1 MIGRAAA
8 TFGGAAAGDPPADQL
23 ITWRQSE
30 TLVVAFDRRR
40 GTLLS
45 VAEAATQA
53 AVTPATIRAWCAGG
67 RLPSIGS
74 GPRGIRRIHQAELDR
89 YLAERSSR
97 SGSNRRTTASVRGLT
112 IDGQGGGRVG
122 NGRIGGARVGDGRV
136 GGARVGEGRVGGARV
151 GRGRRPMEVI
161 REHVTRAEALRRIAS
176 EVSGKLDLTS
186 VFDAV
191 IDNAQALFGID
202 RCGLWLVEAD
212 DHPLRLVAQRDLS
225 PEVIAAVGHLHRD
238 ARTAGMKALRERR
251 IHVMTPRGAASPELR
266 RAYRADGIQT
276 ICFVPIVFRD
286 EPLGLLVLYHQAT
299 HDWPSEELELARAFA
314 DQMAAAIANARLH
327 EGVQSLVARLRA
339 ISDLASRLN
348 RIQDVNGIGAAIV
361 AETRSL
367 IDFDTIRV
375 YRVDDEADAC
385 EPVAFQGRFLG
396 SDMPTPEMLRVPIGA
411 GLTGWV
417 AANGTAIRTG
427 DAGADHR
434 GVIIGSVDDGPESML
449 VVPMAYEDR
458 VQGVI
463 VVSKQGRDQFGEDD
477 ETTLSI
483 FAGFAAQAMVNA
495 ANAER
500 VSSQQAELEHQLAS
514 QRRLLEVSESL
525 LSTLDPTGVLEMIA
539 DSLKAL
545 VPYDSLTIYKIDR
558 EAGVRRAVVARD
570 RYADVILD
578 YAPPLTTGI
587 AGWVIE
593 HAEATLANDAHI
605 DPRSAQIPG
614 TPFEP
619 ESMIV
624 VPLLVAGE
632 PIGTLN
638 LARMGGVESHYSQ
651 NEFELAKLFAGQAS
665 IALENA
671 ETHRAVEVR
680 AELDALTGL
689 RNHGAFQRELGQ
701 AVSASDGS
709 SFGVL
714 IMDLDDFK
722 AYNDSHG
729 HPAGDSLLR
738 SVAGAITATVRD
750 GDRVYRYGGDE
761 FAVIL
766 VGADRLSSLEVAD
779 RIRRAVEAA
788 TPHDREPHVGIS
800 VGAACF
806 PADGRT
812 KDELVVAADRAL
824 YLLKPS
830 RSGADPARDQARDA
844 YLSVLNETAL
854 ALMDRLEPTEL
865 LQTIVQRAA
874 SLIGTPHGFLYVAE
888 PDESA
893 LVVRVGT
900 GVFSDLVGY
909 RIGRGEGLSGTV
921 WVTGQPI
928 TVDDYDAFRER
939 RQDLPTGRFGSIV
952 AVPLTAEGR
961 VVGVIGLASG
971 GQPRTFDDD
980 EVAVLG
986 RFAQLASIALTN
998 AHLFQ
1003 AAQHEVTERARA
1015 EEALRISEERFRRLS
1030 DATTEA
1036 LLITRGGV
1044 MLEVNQAMCR
1054 LFGYEE
1060 HELVGRPVMDLVAPE
1075 SVRFI
1080 QSLFANGLTGPFEA
1094 LVLDAQG
1101 ETFPVEVHTRTVPYS
1116 DGQDVGVSS
1125 VRDLRER
1132 RAMEERLA
1140 HQALYDLVTGLPNR
1154 VLLMDR
1160 VRHAL
1165 SSGRM
1170 GNNSPIAVVL
1180 LDLDRFKVVNESL
1193 GHTAGDALLSAVA
1206 QRLLACL
1213 RPGDTV
1219 ARFGGDEYAIL
1230 LDEIGGPNDA
1240 SIVADRIV
1248 AELETPFVIGGR
1260 DVFVTASMGIVVG
1273 LPGQADPEGMLRDA
1287 EIALYR
1293 AKADSAIRHTL
1304 FDPSMSAETVH
1315 RLDLESGLRRA
1326 IERHEL
1332 RVFYQP
1338 LVDLATDRIVGL
1350 EALVRWQHPTRG
1362 LVPPLSFIPLA
1373 EETGLILPIGRWV
1386 LETACGQARQWQLE
1400 FPADPPLTISVNLSA
1415 RQFAQ
1420 PDLVEQVG
1428 QILAQT
1434 GLPASSLELEITESV
1449 VMDESEPGIRALR
1462 ALREL
1467 GCRLALDDF
1476 GTGYSSLSYLKSLP
1490 LDTIKIDR
1498 SFVAGLAGDDAN
1510 LPIVQ
1515 AVIGL
1520 AHGLG
1525 IDVTAEGIETADQL
1539 GWLRDLVCDRGQG
1552 YYYARPLPADE
1563 LVELLKPDA
1572 PPIGRSGATRVAI
1585 TARAGQRRRLAAGTP
1600 GTGTPGG
1607 GRRRSRI
1614 AG

>member
-1 MIGRAAA
+1 MA
-8 TFGGAAAGDPPADQL
+8 
-23 ITWRQSE
+23 
-30 TLVVAFDRRR
+30 
-40 GTLLS
+40 
-45 VAEAATQA
+45 
-53 AVTPATIRAWCAGG
+53 
-67 RLPSIGS
+67 
-74 GPRGIRRIHQAELDR
+74 
-89 YLAERSSR
+89 
-97 SGSNRRTTASVRGLT
+97 
-112 IDGQGGGRVG
+112 IDH
-122 NGRIGGARVGDGRV
+122 
-136 GGARVGEGRVGGARV
+136 
-151 GRGRRPMEVI
+151 
-161 REHVTRAEALRRIAS
+161 EHVTRAEALRRIAS

-191 IDNAQALFGID
+191 MDNAYALFGID
-202 RCGLWLVEAD
+202 RCGLWLVEPD
-212 DHPLRLVAQRDLS
+212 DRPLRLVAQRQLS
-225 PEVIAAVGHLHRD
+225 PEVVAAVGHLRRD
-238 ARTAGMKALRERR
+238 ARTAGMRALRERR
-251 IHVMTPRGAASPELR
+251 LHVMTPRGAASPELR

-276 ICFVPIVFRD
+276 ICFVPIVFRG
-286 EPLGLLVLYHQAT
+286 EPLGLLVLYHHDT
-299 HDWPSEELELARAFA
+299 RDWPSEELELARAFA

-327 EGVQSLVARLRA
+327 EGVQSMAARLRA
-339 ISDLASRLN
+339 ISDRASRLN

-375 YRVDDEADAC
+375 YRVDEATATC

-396 SDMPTPEMLRVPIGA
+396 ADDPTPEMLRVPIGA

-417 AANGTAIRTG
+417 AANGKAIRTG
-427 DAGADHR
+427 DAAADQR
-434 GVIIGSVDDGPESML
+434 GLTIGSVEGGPESML
-449 VVPMAYEDR
+449 VVPMAYEDGVR
-458 VQGVI
+458 GVI
-463 VVSKQGRDQFGEDD
+463 VVSKLGRDQFGDDD
-477 ETTLSI
+477 ETTLSV
-483 FAGFAAQAMVNA
+483 FARFAAQAMVNA

-500 VSSQQAELEHQLAS
+500 VRNQQAELEHQLAS

-525 LSTLDPTGVLEMIA
+525 LSTLDPTAVLEMIA

-578 YAPPLTTGI
+578 YAPPLGTGL

-593 HAEATLANDAHI
+593 HAEAALANDAHL
-605 DPRSAQIPG
+605 DPRAAQIPG

-619 ESMIV
+619 ESMII
-624 VPLLVAGE
+624 VPLLVAGD

-638 LARMGGVESHYSQ
+638 LARMGGAESHYSQ

-671 ETHRAVEVR
+671 ETHRAVEVK

-689 RNHGAFQRELGQ
+689 RNHGAFQRELGLTVD
-701 AVSASDGS
+701 AVDGS
-709 SFGVL
+709 PFGVL
-714 IMDLDDFK
+714 LMDLDDFK
-722 AYNDSHG
+722 AYNDTHG
-729 HPAGDSLLR
+729 HPAGDVLLR
-738 SVAGAITATVRD
+738 SVAAAIRGAVRD
-750 GDRVYRYGGDE
+750 GDHVYRYGGDE

-766 VGADRLSSLEVAD
+766 KGADRPSSLEVAD
-779 RIRRAVEAA
+779 RIRRAVDAA
-788 TPHDREPHVGIS
+788 TPHDKEPHVGIS
-800 VGAACF
+800 VGVACF

-824 YLLKPS
+824 YLLKPP
-830 RSGADPARDQARDA
+830 RSGSDPVLDQARDA
-844 YLSVLNETAL
+844 YLSALNETAL
-854 ALMDRLEPTEL
+854 ALMDRLDPTEL
-865 LQTIVQRAA
+865 LQTIIQRAA
-874 SLIGTPHGFLYVAE
+874 GLLGTPHGFLYVAE

-893 LVVRVGT
+893 LTVRVGT

-909 RIGRGEGLSGTV
+909 RMGPGEGLSGTV
-921 WVTGQPI
+921 WVTGQPM
-928 TVDDYDAFRER
+928 TTDDYDRFVAR
-939 RQDLPTGRFGSIV
+939 RPDLPTGRFGAIV
-952 AVPLTAEGR
+952 AVPLTVDGR
-961 VVGVIGLASG
+961 IVGVIGLASG
-971 GQPRTFDDD
+971 DQPRTFHDD

-998 AHLFQ
+998 AQLFQ
-1003 AAQHEVTERARA
+1003 AAQHEVSERARA

-1036 LLITRGGV
+1036 LLITRNGI
-1044 MLEVNQAMCR
+1044 MLEINQAMCR

-1060 HELVGRPVMDLVAPE
+1060 HELVGRSVMDLVAPE
-1075 SVRFI
+1075 SLRFI
-1080 QSLFANGLTGPFEA
+1080 QGLFAKGVDGPFEA
-1094 LVLDAQG
+1094 LAIDAHG
-1101 ETFPVEVHTRTVPYS
+1101 ETFPVEIHTRTVSYS

-1140 HQALYDLVTGLPNR
+1140 HQALYDAVTGLPNR

-1160 VRHAL
+1160 ISHSL
-1165 SSGRM
+1165 SSARM
-1170 GNNSPIAVVL
+1170 GSSSPIGVIL

-1193 GHTAGDALLSAVA
+1193 GHTAGDALLLAVA
-1206 QRLLACL
+1206 QRLHTCL

-1230 LDEIGGPNDA
+1230 LGEIGTPDDA
-1240 SIVADRIV
+1240 SVVADRIA
-1248 AELETPFVIGGR
+1248 AELEAPFLVGGR

-1273 LPGQADPEGMLRDA
+1273 EPGQSDPDGMLRDA

-1293 AKADSAIRHTL
+1293 AKADSSVRHTL

-1326 IERHEL
+1326 VERHEL

-1362 LVPPLSFIPLA
+1362 LLSPLSFIPLA

-1386 LETACGQARQWQLE
+1386 LETACRQARQWQLA
-1400 FPADPPLTISVNLSA
+1400 FPAEPPLTISVNLSA

-1420 PDLVEQVG
+1420 PDLVELVG

-1434 GLPASSLELEITESV
+1434 GLPPSSLELEITESV
-1449 VMDESEPGIRALR
+1449 VMDESETGIRALR
-1462 ALREL
+1462 ALRDV

-1552 YYYARPLPADE
+1552 YYYARPLPAEE
-1563 LVELLKPDA
+1563 LVELLKPGA

-1585 TARAGQRRRLAAGTP
+1585 TTRAGKR
-1600 GTGTPGG
+1600 
-1607 GRRRSRI
+1607 GRRAAS
-1614 AG
+1614 